1 MKETT
6 LLSEDRTP
14 FPTTRLCL
22 VHLALIVLSN
32 FAVQIPLTIYGI
44 ETTWGMFTYPFI
56 YVTTDLTVRLFG
68 SEKARSIVRRAA
80 IPGFI
85 LSYLVGVLFERG
97 TFQGFE
103 PLFGLNIFVLR
114 IAAASLLAYFVSQF
128 LDISVFRRLMKFAWW
143 LGPTASG
150 IFGNIVDTYLF
161 YSVAFYQTTDAWMA
175 AHWVEIASVDLTLKL
190 IVNLLVFVPIYGTIL
205 NFIMKKISRNTE
217 LR

>member
-6 LLSEDRTP
+6 LLSEDRTS

-32 FAVQIPLTIYGI
+32 FAVQIPLTLHGI

-56 YVTTDLTVRLFG
+56 YVATDLTVRLFG

-97 TFQGFE
+97 TFQGIE
-103 PLFGLNIFVLR
+103 PLFSLNIFVLR
-114 IAAASLLAYFVSQF
+114 IAVASLFAYFVSQL
-128 LDISVFRRLMKFAWW
+128 LDISVFRRLMRFAWW
-143 LGPTASG
+143 LGPAASG
-150 IFGNIVDTYLF
+150 FFGNIVDTYLF

-175 AHWVEIASVDLTLKL
+175 AHWFEIASVDLTLKI

-205 NFIMKKISRNTE
+205 NFIMKKISHAQSK
-217 LR
+217 